1 MRRPLSAGARPPQQ
15 APRKAQADV
24 WKSRSASARAM
35 ASRFLPWLGRPV
47 DLLPEAVS
55 LAGSLASET
64 IGIHGREL
72 FHSKD

>member
-1 MRRPLSAGARPPQQ
+1 MEIPLKEAIEKCSAL
-15 APRKAQADV
+15 
-24 WKSRSASARAM
+24 ARAM